1 MLIVKITLDHQMVY
15 VFEKNFQKQN
25 KMDITTMIILENK
38 LDIPLDV
45 LRYLNEYIKYE
56 EIKILKML

>member
-1 MLIVKITLDHQMVY
+1 
-15 VFEKNFQKQN
+15 
-25 KMDITTMIILENK
+25 MDITTMIILENK